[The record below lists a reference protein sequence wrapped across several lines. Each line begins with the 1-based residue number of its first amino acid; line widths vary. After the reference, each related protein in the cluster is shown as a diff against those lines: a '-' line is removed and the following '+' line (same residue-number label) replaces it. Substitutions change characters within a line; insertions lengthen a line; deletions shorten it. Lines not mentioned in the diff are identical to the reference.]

1 MFQDEPGHS
10 HIMTKNSAVQCS
22 IFQCSA
28 VQWSNGQRRSM
39 VFGALQCSRVKLSG
53 VSERLQSGEEA
64 SKEAFAVSRMWP
76 QINYSVGL
84 L

>member
-1 MFQDEPGHS
+1 MEYCHS
-10 HIMTKNSAVQCS
+10 MDLD
-22 IFQCSA
+22 
-28 VQWSNGQRRSM
+28 
-39 VFGALQCSRVKLSG
+39 ALQCSKVRLSG

>member
-1 MFQDEPGHS
+1 MLRFYQVEYRHS
-10 HIMTKNSAVQCS
+10 MDLD
-22 IFQCSA
+22 
-28 VQWSNGQRRSM
+28 
-39 VFGALQCSRVKLSG
+39 ALQCSKVRLSG